1 MNTQKKNQASRDLST
16 NHAVLP
22 GTMAKLNWPVVNTLV
37 SNLSSAKR
45 QCMHNTERNHE
56 LGIKILWLKFGF
68 IFFLL
73 KVEITLPPAMY
84 FMPQLQCFIWTVEK
98 LNFYF
103 HTHSVT
109 IISWEKISLSCLKF
123 IKKSIFFSKIRKKSQ
138 FLSLGRDN
146 KTSFI
151 ISICL
156 SCF

>member
-1 MNTQKKNQASRDLST
+1 M
-16 NHAVLP
+16 LP

-56 LGIKILWLKFGF
+56 LGIKILF

-98 LNFYF
+98 LKFYF

-109 IISWEKISLSCLKF
+109 IISCEKISLSCLKF

>member
-109 IISWEKISLSCLKF
+109 IISWKKISLSCLKT
-123 IKKSIFFSKIRKKSQ
+123 IKKSILLFTNKK
-138 FLSLGRDN
+138 
-146 KTSFI
+146 K
-151 ISICL
+151 ISI
-156 SCF
+156 SFFGQR